1 MKHFF
6 LAALGLA
13 VVVGAAFS
21 VSRAGD
27 VRLSVPQAAPHD
39 LGVHRIV
46 SAQPFVLDEAWAH
59 VWRKEQPR
67 FDAGWL
73 VVLDVDPSLVLPR
86 QNFEPVLYAGD
97 QTVER
102 VNHGEQSGRVIAI
115 VPCARDA
122 RGLPALDLAR
132 TPFWF
137 GTPDL
142 PERVDAA
149 MVRAERTRA
158 EAQGVRPIEVGET
171 LEILRLHDRGDLDQ
185 RCGLL
190 VLQHSPAEQDL
201 GTGLLAPR
209 LR

>member
-1 MKHFF
+1 MKRYI
-6 LAALGLA
+6 LSSLGLA
-13 VVVGAAFS
+13 LVVGAAFS
-21 VSRAGD
+21 VSHARD
-27 VRLSVPQAAPHD
+27 VRLPVVNVAAHD

-73 VVLDVDPSLVLPR
+73 VVLEVDPTLVEPK
-86 QNFEPVLYAGD
+86 QNLEPVLYAGD

-102 VNHGEQSGRVIAI
+102 VNHGQESGRVVAI
-115 VPCARDA
+115 VPCERDA
-122 RGLPALDLAR
+122 RGLPALDLTR

-149 MVRAERTRA
+149 MIHAERARA
-158 EAQGVRPIEVGET
+158 DAKGLAPIEIGET
-171 LEILRLHDRGDLDQ
+171 LDVLRLHDRGDLDQ

-201 GTGLLAPR
+201 GTGLLVPR